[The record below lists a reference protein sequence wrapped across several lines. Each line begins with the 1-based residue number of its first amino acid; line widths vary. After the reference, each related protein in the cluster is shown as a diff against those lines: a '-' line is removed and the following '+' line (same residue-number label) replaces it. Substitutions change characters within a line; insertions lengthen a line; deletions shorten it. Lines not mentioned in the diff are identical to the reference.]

1 VSRNGGET
9 RPADRR
15 NLCKQRTN
23 RAEDSICGLLGPNAV
38 WQIVFYAGEPA
49 RRRSRRAE
57 WPAHRHPDGNGVRVA
72 EGAEVSPRSHERQFA
87 EKIPLSR

>member
-23 RAEDSICGLLGPNAV
+23 RAEDSICGLLGPNVV
-38 WQIVFYAGEPA
+38 WQIVFYALA
-49 RRRSRRAE
+49 N
-57 WPAHRHPDGNGVRVA
+57 RHVGAAGAQNGRLIGIRTVT
-72 EGAEVSPRSHERQFA
+72 E
-87 EKIPLSR
+87 